1 MSPPGRALSRLAV
14 AAVLVVGSIGCA
26 IPRWPVDA
34 PITSAYG
41 VRFRGLLPGVHRGV
55 DLGVPHGT
63 PVRPMA
69 PGTVRFAGSM
79 DGYGTV
85 VWLDHGGGV
94 LTVYAHLSSV
104 AVRERERVGGRTVI
118 GRSGSSGNVS
128 GPHLHFE
135 VWRWGR
141 QQDPVPLLGGF
152 PDPG

>member
-1 MSPPGRALSRLAV
+1 MIRGRRMVSSLAATAVIV
-14 AAVLVVGSIGCA
+14 AASTACA

-34 PITSAYG
+34 PLSSPYG
-41 VRFRGLLPGVHRGV
+41 VRFRGLLPSVHRGV

-69 PGTVRFAGSM
+69 PGTVRFSGSM
-79 DGYGTV
+79 RGYGTV

-104 AVRERERVGGRTVI
+104 TVRERERVGGDRVI
-118 GRSGSSGNVS
+118 GYSGSSGDVS

-141 QQDPVPLLGGF
+141 QQDPVSLLGGF
-152 PDPG
+152 PGPG

>member
-1 MSPPGRALSRLAV
+1 MTRVRRTLLGLTTV
-14 AAVLVVGSIGCA
+14 AALAAGSTGCA
-26 IPRWPVDA
+26 VPRWPVEA
-34 PITSAYG
+34 GITSPYG
-41 VRFRGLLPGVHRGV
+41 VRFRGILPGVHRGV

-79 DGYGTV
+79 QGYGTV
-85 VWLDHGGGV
+85 VWIDHGGGV
-94 LTVYAHLSSV
+94 LTVYAHLSSFI
-104 AVRERERVGGRTVI
+104 VRERQRVGGDTVI
-118 GRSGSSGNVS
+118 GYSGASGEVS

-152 PDPG
+152 PETG